1 MPLVNT
7 KEMFER
13 AYKEGYAI
21 GAFNVNN
28 MEIVQAI
35 TEAAKE
41 MKSPV
46 ILQVSAGAR
55 KYAKHVYLVHLVQA
69 ALEDTDL
76 PIALHL
82 DHGDSFELCKS
93 CIDGGFS
100 SVMID
105 GSHLSFEEN
114 VALTKKVCEYA
125 HDVAARGRYITVEG
139 ELGRLAGIEDA
150 VNVSDEDAQFTN
162 PDEVEEFVKRTG
174 VDSLAIAIGTSHG
187 AYKFK
192 PGQNPRLRLDI
203 LEEVGKR
210 LPGFPIVLHG
220 ASSVP
225 QEYVRIINENGGK
238 MPDAIGIT
246 EEMLREAAKM
256 AVCKINIDSDLRL
269 GMTAGIRK
277 HFVEH
282 PDHFDPRQYLTDGR
296 NNIREVVKHK
306 IKDVLGSAGKAE

>member
-7 KEMFER
+7 TEMFKK
-13 AYKEGYAI
+13 AYEGGYAI

-28 MEIVQAI
+28 MEIIQGI
-35 TEAAKE
+35 TGAAKE
-41 MKSPV
+41 LNAPL

-55 KYAKHVYLVHLVQA
+55 KYANHTYLVKLVEA
-69 ALEDTDL
+69 AIEETGL

-93 CIDGGFS
+93 CIDGGFT

-105 GSHLSFEEN
+105 GSKYPYEEN
-114 VALTKKVCEYA
+114 VALTKKVVEYA
-125 HDVAARGRYITVEG
+125 HQFGVTVEG
-139 ELGRLAGIEDA
+139 ELGQLAGIEDD
-150 VNVSDEDAQFTN
+150 VNVSAEDASYTN
-162 PDEVEEFVKRTG
+162 PDQVYDFVTRTG

-192 PGQNPRLRLDI
+192 PGQKPQLRFDI
-203 LEEVGKR
+203 LEEVERR

-220 ASSVP
+220 ASSVIP
-225 QEYVRIINENGGK
+225 EFVEMVNTYGGK
-238 MPDAIGIT
+238 MPDAIGIP
-246 EEMLREAAKM
+246 EEMLRKAASM

-269 GMTAGIRK
+269 AMTGAIRK

-282 PDHFDPRQYLTDGR
+282 PDHFDPRQYLGDGR
-296 NNIREVVKHK
+296 AAIKGMVAHK
-306 IKDVLGSAGKAE
+306 IKDVLGCNDKA